1 MATDRAEAVAALL
14 VQAEGAHGAYEATEL
29 NGVYD
34 KEWPTWYAGYLV
46 QHGLGDLLGHE
57 VTTDRVAEFLA
68 SKYAEFEETDPKPRQ
83 PWPAYIASRMVAAL

>member
-1 MATDRAEAVAALL
+1 MEADRAEAVAALL
-14 VQAEGAHGAYEATEL
+14 VQAEKTHGAYETTEL

-46 QHGLGDLLGHE
+46 EHGLGDLLGHE

-68 SKYAEFEETDPKPRQ
+68 SKYAEFDETDPKPIE
-83 PWPAYIASRMVAAL
+83 PWPTYIAGRMVAAL

>member
-1 MATDRAEAVAALL
+1 MEADRAEAVAALL
-14 VQAEGAHGAYEATEL
+14 VQAEKTHGAYEATEL

-46 QHGLGDLLGHE
+46 RHGLGDLLGHE

-68 SKYAEFEETDPKPRQ
+68 SRYAEFEETDPKPSE